1 MNSLFDLKG
10 KSAIVTGGNGGIG
23 KGIADGLAR
32 AGAGIAIAARN
43 EAKTAMA
50 AKDIRE
56 RFGVQVLEVKT
67 DVRQE
72 EDIRAM
78 VQKVLDHF
86 GRIDILV
93 NNAGTSFRKNPQDF
107 TCADW
112 DETLNS
118 NLRSAFFCS
127 KYVYPVMK
135 AQGGGKIICIGS
147 MTTLFGGAQLPLYG
161 ASKGGI
167 VQLARSLAVAW
178 APDNIQ
184 VNSILPGY
192 INTDLISKAERES
205 PGLRKYVIS
214 RTPMRRLAEPEELG
228 GTAAYLAS
236 RASDFVTG
244 TAIPVDG
251 GYSVML

>member
-1 MNSLFDLKG
+1 MDNLFSLEG

-32 AGAGIAIAARN
+32 AGADIAIAARN
-43 EAKTAMA
+43 EAKITIA

-56 RFGVQVLEVKT
+56 RFGVRVLEIKT

-72 EDIRAM
+72 EEIRTM
-78 VQKVLDHF
+78 VQKVWDHF

-107 TCADW
+107 TAADW
-112 DETLNS
+112 DETLNI
-118 NLRSAFFCS
+118 NLRSAFFCA
-127 KYVYPVMK
+127 KYVYPAMK

-147 MTTLFGGAQLPLYG
+147 MTSLFGGAQLPLYG

-192 INTDLISKAERES
+192 IDTDLIAKAEREN
-205 PGLRKYVIS
+205 PGLKKYVIS
-214 RTPMRRLAEPEELG
+214 RTPMRRLAAPEELG

-244 TAIPVDG
+244 AAIPVDG